1 MQYDRIMQY
10 DRKGGQA
17 GLESHC
23 IDKFFGDAVLQSL
36 SITVIVIDNS
46 ANVRYINRAAKNC
59 FGYKSHELVGVHI
72 GEIVSGVSKFATAQH
87 KQVLAKHKDGVKF
100 ALGMS
105 VIPFVFGE
113 SRLFICT
120 FDNHLDK
127 QFSNKKLLNSQERI
141 LATFQ
146 EAAIGMML
154 VDMNGKPVEVN
165 PALQSML
172 QYSAVELKKMTFS
185 SFTYTADV
193 KAGLGLY
200 TELVAGKRDHYQFD
214 KRYVRKDRELVYGRV
229 TVSMIRD
236 DYGNPQYA
244 LSIIEDVS
252 AQKEIYDV
260 LLKSEEKYRTLMND
274 AGDVIL
280 VADLAGKIIDANK
293 CAENFLGY
301 SKGEMLKTNF
311 SDILHGK
318 KIEDFFMLCEVGDAP
333 PLTLRD
339 LKIRCKGD
347 TKIPVGVTLSV
358 MEYGGQKYILS
369 IIRDITGPKN
379 VEKKLKEVQDQL
391 AQRVQHRTAALERAN
406 KKLTEQAAVRKK
418 TEQALRASQQRF
430 RVVTNNSPIILFAL
444 DHKGIFTLSEGK
456 GLESI
461 GLKSGE
467 IVGQSVF
474 KLYGHIE
481 QVKTDFHRATK
492 GEAFTSVINI
502 NNAVFEL
509 WCSPIRDQN
518 NKLSGAV
525 GVMTDITERRRAED
539 KIRASEKKLSTIL
552 KNMQDAFYRVD
563 NDCVLV
569 LISPSI
575 NKLLGYTP
583 EELLGTKLPNLFVD
597 PDGHVKFK
605 KSLEEN
611 AGVLYSYEMALSR
624 KDGSMV
630 WVSFNA
636 QHCFDELGNIIGIEG
651 TTRDITERKQTEQ
664 HLRYLANYDALTK
677 LPNRTLFRDRLE
689 HAMAHAR
696 RYHHLVV
703 LMFLDVDRF
712 KAINDS
718 LGHLVGDQLL
728 QAASERLRSC
738 AREGDTVARLGGDEF
753 TIVMEGVSEVVDA
766 DIAAKKVVEAMS
778 KPFVLEGHDVY
789 VTASIGVTIYPS
801 DSDDIDSLIRNADTA
816 MYRAKRAGRNNYQFY
831 TEDMNTRAI
840 ENLLLQNNLRQA
852 LERKEFLLY
861 YQPQINLQ
869 TGDMI
874 GMEAL
879 IRWQHPEL
887 GLLSPK
893 QFISIAEETGL
904 IIPIGEWVLRTVCLQ
919 IKKWEAD
926 GLPPYRVSV
935 NLSACQFRQ
944 KNLVEKITSIVTE
957 TAVDPKYIEL
967 ELTEGVLVDDEES
980 AIDVLHQLNKMGM
993 QISIDD
999 FGTGYSSLSYL
1010 KRFPLNTLKIDQSFI
1025 RDILTDPDGAAITE
1039 AIIALG
1045 HSLRLKVIAEGVE
1058 SQEQLSFLAPRGCD
1072 EVQGFY
1078 FSEPLPAHVI
1088 VDWMVEKQYL
1098 STRVVQ

>member
-1 MQYDRIMQY
+1 ME
-10 DRKGGQA
+10 GHSVA
-17 GLESHC
+17 V
-23 IDKFFGDAVLQSL
+23 DKFFGDAVLQSL
-36 SITVIVIDNS
+36 PISVIIIDDT
-46 ANVRYINRAAKNC
+46 ANVRYINRATKNC
-59 FGYKSHELVGVHI
+59 FGYKSHELVGVHM
-72 GEIVSGVSKFATAQH
+72 GAIVLDVSDFATAQH
-87 KQVLAKHKDGVKF
+87 KKVLAEHKDGAKF
-100 ALGMS
+100 ALEMS
-105 VIPFVFGE
+105 VTPFVFGE
-113 SRLFICT
+113 SQLFICS
-120 FDNHLDK
+120 FDNYLEK
-127 QFSNKKLLNSQERI
+127 LSANKKSLTSQERI
-141 LATFQ
+141 LAIFK
-146 EAAIGMML
+146 EAAVGMML
-154 VDMNGKPVEVN
+154 VDMNGKPVEAN
-165 PALQSML
+165 LALQSML
-172 QYSAVELKKMTFS
+172 QYSAAELKQMTFS
-185 SFTYTADV
+185 SFTYTADE

-214 KRYVRKDRELVYGRV
+214 KRYVRKDGGLVYGRV

-236 DYGNPQYA
+236 DHGNPQYA

-252 AQKEIYDV
+252 AQKEIYDD

-280 VADLAGKIIDANK
+280 LVDLFGNIIDANK
-293 CAENFLGY
+293 FAEVFLGY
-301 SKGEMLKTNF
+301 SKDQILKISFT
-311 SDILHGK
+311 DILCGQK
-318 KIEDFFMLCEVGDAP
+318 VEEFFLLSEASGEASEVQ

-339 LKIRCKGD
+339 LKIKCIGD
-347 TKIPVGVTLSV
+347 IRIPVGVTLSV
-358 MEYGGQKYILS
+358 VEYGGQKYILS
-369 IIRDITGPKN
+369 IIRDITEPKN
-379 VEKKLKEVQDQL
+379 IEKKLNEAQDQL
-391 AQRVQHRTAALERAN
+391 VQRIRHRTAALEQAN
-406 KKLTEQAAVRKK
+406 KKLTEQAVVRKK

-474 KLYGHIE
+474 ALYGHIE
-481 QVKTDFHRATK
+481 QVKAAFQRATK
-492 GEAFTSVINI
+492 GDTFTSVINI

-518 NKLSGAV
+518 NKLSGVV

-539 KIRASEKKLSTIL
+539 KIRASEKKLSNIL

-575 NKLLGYTP
+575 NRLLGYMP

-597 PDGHVKFK
+597 PEGRVKFK
-605 KSLEEN
+605 ESLQEN
-611 AGVLYSYEMALSR
+611 AGVLNNYELAMSR
-624 KDGSMV
+624 KDGSIV

-636 QHCFDELGNIIGIEG
+636 QHCFDELGNVIGVEG

-696 RYHHLVV
+696 RHHHLVV

-728 QAASERLRSC
+728 QAVAERLRSC

-753 TIVMEGVSEVVDA
+753 TIVMEGVSETVDA
-766 DIAAKKVVEAMS
+766 DTAAKKVVEAMS
-778 KPFVLEGHDVY
+778 KSFVLEGHDVY

-840 ENLLLQNNLRQA
+840 ENLLLQSNLRQA

-861 YQPQINLQ
+861 YQPQIDLK

-904 IIPIGEWVLRTVCLQ
+904 IIPIGEWVLRKVCHQ

-944 KNLVEKITSIVTE
+944 KNLVEKITSIVTDA
-957 TAVDPKYIEL
+957 AVDPKFIEL
-967 ELTEGVLVDDEES
+967 ELTEGILVDDEET
-980 AIDVLHQLNKMGM
+980 AISVLHQLNKMGM
-993 QISIDD
+993 RISIDD

-1010 KRFPLNTLKIDQSFI
+1010 KRFPLNTLKIDKSFI
-1025 RDILTDPDGAAITE
+1025 RDISSDPDGAAITE

-1058 SQEQLSFLAPRGCD
+1058 SKEQLMFLTPRGCD

-1078 FSEPLPAHVI
+1078 FSEPLPAPVI
-1088 VDWMVEKQYL
+1088 VDWMREKQYI
-1098 STRVVQ
+1098 SKRVVQ